1 MASPRPA
8 GLESLGVTR
17 PSPLFALAAALA
29 VSLALGIAPQ
39 SAAQQLPLRV
49 GIAVQV
55 IEVEPDP
62 KDQPGLTARVKA
74 DVERMLRMSHRKVLT
89 EYHYALPLGK
99 AAHFLLPNGCEGDV
113 TPMAIEPNGFVRLK
127 IEVKTGTTFNLE
139 LSVKAGGSFKVGAG
153 RSTHGHL
160 LLSISPRL

>member
-113 TPMAIEPNGFVRLK
+113 TPMAIVRLK